1 MHVIVTGGGTGGHAF
16 PALEIAKEFKANNIK
31 TTFVGNNNSLEQK
44 LSKQYDINFFG
55 INSLSFV
62 GKSLLGKIKTII
74 YLKLALI
81 KCLLFIIKNN
91 VSTVIGVGGYVS
103 FPMVFAAFLL
113 RKPCYICEQ
122 NVSPGLANKILG
134 FMSKKIFITF
144 TKSAQYFPKEKI
156 IHTGNPVRKEFF
168 NINKNF
174 SKDFNNLSILVTG
187 GSLGAKIFNEEIPK
201 AISIIKDKNPK
212 LNIKITH
219 QTGKN
224 NHNKTFNL
232 YEKYNTNSSVIEF
245 IQDMPKEF
253 ISHDLIISRAGATIC
268 CEIAA
273 AGMPAI
279 LVPYRFANAHQ
290 RDNSLAMHNEQA
302 AIMLE
307 ECDDFAQALAL
318 ILINIYNEH
327 DKLEKM
333 SINAKKLAI
342 PNAQTKIMQEVL
354 SQG

>member
-1 MHVIVTGGGTGGHAF
+1 M
-16 PALEIAKEFKANNIK
+16 
-31 TTFVGNNNSLEQK
+31 
-44 LSKQYDINFFG
+44 
-55 INSLSFV
+55 
-62 GKSLLGKIKTII
+62 
-74 YLKLALI
+74 
-81 KCLLFIIKNN
+81 
-91 VSTVIGVGGYVS
+91 
-103 FPMVFAAFLL
+103 
-113 RKPCYICEQ
+113 
-122 NVSPGLANKILG
+122 
-134 FMSKKIFITF
+134 
-144 TKSAQYFPKEKI
+144 
-156 IHTGNPVRKEFF
+156 
-168 NINKNF
+168 
-174 SKDFNNLSILVTG
+174 
-187 GSLGAKIFNEEIPK
+187 
-201 AISIIKDKNPK
+201 
-212 LNIKITH
+212 
-219 QTGKN
+219 
-224 NHNKTFNL
+224 
-232 YEKYNTNSSVIEF
+232 
-245 IQDMPKEF
+245 
-253 ISHDLIISRAGATIC
+253 IISRAGATIC